1 MEEGGGIEEGEVK
14 EEEKKEE
21 KEEKIEEQVDEEEA
35 PNKREQANIFPF
47 WKWKR
52 NIKHSGT
59 W

>member
-1 MEEGGGIEEGEVK
+1 MEKEEKEK
-14 EEEKKEE
+14 EEEEE
-21 KEEKIEEQVDEEEA
+21 KEEKIEEQVDEEEV

-47 WKWKR
+47 SKWKR

>member
-1 MEEGGGIEEGEVK
+1 M
-14 EEEKKEE
+14 
-21 KEEKIEEQVDEEEA
+21 IEEQVDEEKDEEVEEQVEEQVMDEEEV

>member
-1 MEEGGGIEEGEVK
+1 MEE
-14 EEEKKEE
+14 EEEEEKEE
-21 KEEKIEEQVDEEEA
+21 KEEEEKEEEVEEQVDEEEV